1 MQWIRVRNATSLWH
15 DIIKYNKKNIYKCT
29 DYDSSLRMKTLN
41 HTELMSCSSA
51 MGRQLGKVENIF
63 ACWVFF
69 CKKSHFGIW
78 NIKCFIKGNVELL
91 IAKGYQEVARWLKTM
106 SLCYI
111 GVIWSM
117 VISADMTPHVI
128 HPVYSMLALI
138 KEEHAVCKVVNTWLT
153 NTSSS
158 RLVV

>member
-1 MQWIRVRNATSLWH
+1 MHRLRFLLENEDIKPYWVNELFVCYGKAAWQSREYFCMLSCLCARNHIL
-15 DIIKYNKKNIYKCT
+15 
-29 DYDSSLRMKTLN
+29 
-41 HTELMSCSSA
+41 
-51 MGRQLGKVENIF
+51 
-63 ACWVFF
+63 VFF
-69 CKKSHFGIW
+69 PSYW
-78 NIKCFIKGNVELL
+78 NIKCFIKGNVKLL

-106 SLCYI
+106 SLCNI